1 MTNSV
6 NKAEELI
13 KRYKHI
19 WMGLEN
25 VTGVGK
31 GKTKDG
37 RTCIVISMTKDDPAT
52 RNIFPLEIEGLPIEI
67 RISGEINAL

>member
-37 RTCIVISMTKDDPAT
+37 RTSIVISLSKDDPAT
-52 RNIFPLEIEGLPIEI
+52 RNIFPAEIEGLPIEI

>member
-6 NKAEELI
+6 NKADELI
-13 KRYKHI
+13 KRYRNI

-25 VTGVGK
+25 VNGIGK

-37 RTCIVISMTKDDPAT
+37 RYCIVISMVKDDPAT
-52 RNIFPLEIEGLPIEI
+52 RNIFPAEIEGLPVEV